1 MFVNEGEI
9 RFSIFHASSSTL
21 VYPNELH
28 RDLGQKIN
36 EGGFPS
42 CVKGQGYEFEFKIFQ
57 KPMISKMLKNL
68 TSISPY
74 NKVIHKGPHKLGVR
88 TASFAKTGDQMTKSK
103 EKDF

>member
-1 MFVNEGEI
+1 
-9 RFSIFHASSSTL
+9 
-21 VYPNELH
+21 
-28 RDLGQKIN
+28 
-36 EGGFPS
+36 
-42 CVKGQGYEFEFKIFQ
+42 
-57 KPMISKMLKNL
+57 MISKMLKNL